1 MVICKCMSNQAI
13 KEIKEYY
20 NKWKTFDW
28 YYDRSEDSSVRRR
41 GRDMYSEMMSH
52 KDDNEIYQKIAKEFG
67 DWKNNKRDTKP
78 TISEFIPLSMIEESV
93 LEDYPDPST
102 SSLEITDEIKTKM
115 MADKIKELLK

>member
-1 MVICKCMSNQAI
+1 MSNQAI

-67 DWKNNKRDTKP
+67 DWRNNKRDTKP